1 MATFKGRPGRAG
13 KPSKSYSLDADIVK
27 VGVERLAFCDAVLIK
42 EGRLTKALEVT
53 NKHGSER
60 ALASLM
66 ILRDNIWMKRT
77 ESSVLPSFGL
87 VVNEKLE
94 RLASPSRMES
104 SLYNCGTRY
113 PPSTSRGGRLMVNIC

>member
-1 MATFKGRPGRAG
+1 M
-13 KPSKSYSLDADIVK
+13 
-27 VGVERLAFCDAVLIK
+27 AFCDAVLIK

-94 RLASPSRMES
+94 RLASPSRIKS
-104 SLYNCGTRY
+104 SWFYCG
-113 PPSTSRGGRLMVNIC
+113 PSLPHHEAEG